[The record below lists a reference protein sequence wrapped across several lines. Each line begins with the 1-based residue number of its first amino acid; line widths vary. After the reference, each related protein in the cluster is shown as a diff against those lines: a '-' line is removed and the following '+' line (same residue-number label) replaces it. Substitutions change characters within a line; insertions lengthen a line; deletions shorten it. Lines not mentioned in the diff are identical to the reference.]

1 MVACYTGDFAE
12 GVCMRRF
19 SFLSV
24 LIISLLSL
32 SFVSCGKFQA
42 RIEVK
47 KGNDFYAARKYEE
60 AIVKYQSALAK
71 DPSLYK
77 VHLNLGLTYMG
88 LYVPGST
95 HPKDVQYADEAI
107 AELREYLKAQPD
119 DENANGY
126 LVQMFLNADRKEDA
140 IAYFENHLQKNLTD
154 TAIMQKLAFLYAQS
168 GKFDQALIWYRKR
181 AVVEPN
187 NAEAYY
193 VIGVICWE
201 KSYKFADTTP
211 EQRAT
216 LIQTGMEALEKATQ
230 LNPRYADAYL
240 YMNLLYREK
249 AKLISPDPNV
259 FPIPDDKIDEYNS
272 YLEKA
277 KELMEKAV
285 ALRKAG

>member
-1 MVACYTGDFAE
+1 
-12 GVCMRRF
+12 MRRF
-19 SFLSV
+19 SILSV
-24 LIISLLSL
+24 LLISLLSL

-47 KGNDFYAARKYEE
+47 EGNDLYAGRKYEE
-60 AIVKYQSALAK
+60 AIAKYKSALEK
-71 DPSLYK
+71 DSSLHQ

-95 HPKDVQYADEAI
+95 HPKDIQYADEAI
-107 AELREYLKAQPD
+107 AELREYLKHYAD

-140 IAYFENHLQKNLTD
+140 IAYFENHLKKNPND
-154 TAIMQKLAFLYAQS
+154 VAIMQKLAFLYAQS
-168 GKFDQALIWYRKR
+168 GKFHQALEWYKKR
-181 AVVEPN
+181 AEVEPN

-201 KSYKFADTTP
+201 KSYKFVDTTP
-211 EQRAT
+211 EQKIT
-216 LIQTGMEALEKATQ
+216 LIQTGMQALEKATQ
-230 LNPRYADAYL
+230 LNPKYADAYL

-249 AKLISPDPNV
+249 AKLISPDPNT

-277 KELMEKAV
+277 KELQDKAV
-285 ALRKAG
+285 ALRKAAG